1 MAAGVTVATEA
12 LFTRPGSGSIAAA
25 AQDSAAQD
33 ARIDRAEATSSGN
46 EGAGGGEGGGVQSLS
61 GRLTDL
67 TSELF

>member
-12 LFTRPGSGSIAAA
+12 LFTRPGSGSVAAA

-33 ARIDRAEATSSGN
+33 TSGTRAEGTSSGK
-46 EGAGGGEGGGVQSLS
+46 EGAAGGEGGGVQSLS